1 MDTIKT
7 IGHSTHNIGIFTGLL
22 KKHNIEIVADVRTVP
37 KSRHAP
43 QFNLE
48 IFPDFLYKEK
58 IGYIH
63 LPELGGFR
71 HAKKDSINTGWK
83 NMSFRG
89 YADYMQTDEFSRGID
104 MLMNL
109 AERHHVAIMCAEAL
123 PYRCHRSLIA
133 DALLARGATVFHI
146 MTDGKSIE
154 HKMTDFALVKD
165 GRVSYPNIE
174 CRQT

>member
-7 IGHSTHNIGIFTGLL
+7 IGHSTHSLEVFLELL

-37 KSRHAP
+37 KSRHVP
-43 QFNLE
+43 QFNVE
-48 IFPDFLYKEK
+48 IFPDSLYKEK

-71 HAKKDSINTGWK
+71 HAKKDSINTGWR

-89 YADYMQTDEFSRGID
+89 YADYMQTDEFFCGLD

-123 PYRCHRSLIA
+123 PHKCHRSLIA
-133 DALLARGATVFHI
+133 DALLAKGAKVFHI
-146 MTDGKSIE
+146 MSDGKAIE
-154 HKMTDFALVKD
+154 HRMTNFARVEN
-165 GRVSYPNIE
+165 GRVFYPHIE
-174 CRQT
+174 LR